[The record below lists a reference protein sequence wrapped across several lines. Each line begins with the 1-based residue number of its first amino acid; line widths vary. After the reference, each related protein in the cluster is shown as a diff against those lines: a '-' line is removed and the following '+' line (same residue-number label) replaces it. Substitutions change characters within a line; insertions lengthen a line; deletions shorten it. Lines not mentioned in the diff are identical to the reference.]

1 MKKRM
6 GLIWIAVL
14 LLAGCGNSTEESKIP
29 GADVSVVQTDE
40 SVATEAETQ
49 EEKVIP
55 DNLIAFDEKKIY
67 IPQLEQ
73 DYEIWLFSDSHITLA
88 DGSEDEQTAA
98 YVAERKQVFTND
110 TGFAS
115 DVLFSQFIDKAN
127 EKKPDLILFGG
138 DIIDFPSEANVTFLK
153 SELQRL
159 EVPYIMAYGNH
170 DWTFPWEY
178 MTEQGISA
186 YHSLFEEFITGNLA
200 ADDSAKLQKNILAI
214 YGNEYAAVLEFTD
227 MVVVA
232 IDNSS
237 NQVAPDALTLLEQAY
252 TLGKPVILLQHVPFS
267 TEALIARAAQDWGSP
282 VTLGMQVH
290 GGIAPNDVSKKVWD
304 MTHDDESLIKAV
316 FAGHTHFA
324 YEEAL
329 SEATMEVIADAA
341 YKGKATKIFLQK
353 NKEHQYFCDK
363 FTLTVDDKQFD
374 LKELD
379 PELSSVS
386 ELYPIA
392 GEQLYIM
399 GRVDENVNS
408 LMVYDF
414 TEEAFVFAEH
424 GTTMCWVQDKFETVR
439 YLKDNVVYD
448 LEGNVIFL
456 PDESNLVS
464 MIEYVVEDFKVTV
477 TDTNHENPQEIWIE

>member
-1 MKKRM
+1 MKRKIVI
-6 GLIWIAVL
+6 LVSAL
-14 LLAGCGNSTEESKIP
+14 FLAGCGTKTENADPAENGGSTEKIE
-29 GADVSVVQTDE
+29 DTT
-40 SVATEAETQ
+40 VAEETE
-49 EEKVIP
+49 IP
-55 DNLIAFDEKKIY
+55 DNLVSFDETKIH

-73 DYEIWLFSDSHITLA
+73 DYEIWFLADSHIIVE

-98 YVAERKQVFTND
+98 YATERKPVFANE
-110 TGFAS
+110 TGYLS
-115 DVLFSQFIDKAN
+115 DVIFSQFIDKAN
-127 EKKPDLILFGG
+127 EEKPDLVLFGG
-138 DIIDFPSEANVTFLK
+138 DIIDFPSEANVAYLK

-159 EVPYIMAYGNH
+159 TVPYRMTYGNH

-178 MTEQGISA
+178 MTE
-186 YHSLFEEFITGNLA
+186 TG
-200 ADDSAKLQKNILAI
+200 SAKYRPMIEGAM
-214 YGNEYAAVLEFTD
+214 GDAVFQLD
-227 MVVVA
+227 DLIVVTA
-232 IDNSS
+232 DNSS
-237 NQVAPDALTLLEQAY
+237 NQVTPESLEMVKEAAAM
-252 TLGKPVILLQHVPFS
+252 GKPVVLLLHVPLS
-267 TEALIARAAQDWGSP
+267 TEELIAKAKENWANP

-290 GGIAPNDVSKKVWD
+290 GGIAPNEASAELWH
-304 MTHDDESLIKAV
+304 MTHDDESMIKAV
-316 FAGHTHFA
+316 LAGHAHFA

-329 SEATMEVIADAA
+329 SDATVEIITDAA
-341 YKGKATKIFLQK
+341 FKGKATKIYLQK

-374 LKELD
+374 LKEID
-379 PELSSVS
+379 PEMSSVS

-392 GEQLYIM
+392 GEQLYIL

-414 TEEAFVFAEH
+414 TKEEFVFAEH

-448 LEGNVIFL
+448 LEGNVIYQ

-477 TDTNHENPQEIWIE
+477 TDANHENPQEIWIE

>member
-1 MKKRM
+1 MKKKIVI
-6 GLIWIAVL
+6 LVAAL
-14 LLAGCGNSTEESKIP
+14 LLTGCGTKTENTNPTEEVAETVSTEE
-29 GADVSVVQTDE
+29 A
-40 SVATEAETQ
+40 AL
-49 EEKVIP
+49 EEVGIP
-55 DNLIAFDEKKIY
+55 DNLVSFDETMIH

-73 DYEIWLFSDSHITLA
+73 DYEIWFLADSHIIVE

-98 YVAERKQVFTND
+98 YAAERKPVFEN
-110 TGFAS
+110 GSGYSS
-115 DVLFSQFIDKAN
+115 DVIFSQFIDKAN
-127 EKKPDLILFGG
+127 EQKPDLVLFGG
-138 DIIDFPSEANVTFLK
+138 DIIDFPSEANVAFLT

-159 EVPYIMAYGNH
+159 TVPYRMAYGNH

-178 MTEQGISA
+178 MTETGSA
-186 YHSLFEEFITGNLA
+186 TYRPMIEDIMTGN
-200 ADDSAKLQKNILAI
+200 SP
-214 YGNEYAAVLEFTD
+214 EFED
-227 MVVVA
+227 MTVVA

-237 NQVAPDALTLLEQAY
+237 NQVAPEALAALEQAY
-252 TLGKPVILLQHVPFS
+252 DAGKPIILLQHVPLS
-267 TEALIARAAQDWGSP
+267 TEELIAKAKENWTNP

-290 GGIAPNDVSKKVWD
+290 GGIAPNEASTGLWH

-316 FAGHTHFA
+316 LAGHVHFA
-324 YEEAL
+324 HEEAL
-329 SEATMEVIADAA
+329 SESTVEIITDAA
-341 YKGKATKIFLQK
+341 FKGKATKIFLQK

-374 LKELD
+374 LKEID
-379 PELSSVS
+379 PEISSVS

-392 GEQLYIM
+392 GEQLYIL

-414 TEEAFVFAEH
+414 TEEEFVFTEH

-448 LEGNVIFL
+448 LAGNIIYQ

-477 TDTNHENPQEIWIE
+477 TDANHENPQEIWIE